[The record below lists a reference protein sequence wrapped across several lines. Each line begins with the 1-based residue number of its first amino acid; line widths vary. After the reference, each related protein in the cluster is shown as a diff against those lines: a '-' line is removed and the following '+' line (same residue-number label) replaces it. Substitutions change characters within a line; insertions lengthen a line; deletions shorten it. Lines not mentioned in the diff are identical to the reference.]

1 LVICGFVRARSD
13 ECRSSSQ
20 AERSTGKGLGNG
32 GAPHVLIE
40 QTEQGLSNVAFLR
53 AKKMR
58 HNAARRRLTA
68 FKVKFRN
75 TEVAVVLLLLIAASP
90 IY

>member
-1 LVICGFVRARSD
+1 MNVVHHRKRNAVP
-13 ECRSSSQ
+13 E
-20 AERSTGKGLGNG
+20 KGLEWRCTACSDRANG
-32 GAPHVLIE
+32 AGAIKRCIPAC
-40 QTEQGLSNVAFLR
+40 Q
-53 AKKMR
+53 KKLR

-75 TEVAVVLLLLIAASP
+75 TEVAVVLLLLIGASP